1 MFLVEPDLIS
11 LYREV
16 NLVSKFRKHWSLFFV
31 CFLSYVAL
39 LAVRR
44 QSYNLQPAF
53 LEEFAVAIFTV
64 VHLKIYSC

>member
-31 CFLSYVAL
+31 FFFVICSLISSPKAKLQFTAGIFGRVCGSNFHGGTLK
-39 LAVRR
+39 
-44 QSYNLQPAF
+44 NL
-53 LEEFAVAIFTV
+53 
-64 VHLKIYSC
+64 